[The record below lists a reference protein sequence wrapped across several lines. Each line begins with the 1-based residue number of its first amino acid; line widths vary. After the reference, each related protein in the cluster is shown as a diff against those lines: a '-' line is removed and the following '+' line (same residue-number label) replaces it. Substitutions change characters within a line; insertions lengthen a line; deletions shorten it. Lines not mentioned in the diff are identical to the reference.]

1 MTSRLH
7 PVVVERPQGNVGGD
21 DRGKQ
26 RVWFTDRLGDRER
39 DSVPA
44 PFGCFRKL
52 RRGDGGLVAG
62 EDIGEDGQGGLGGAS
77 AFGKGPQV
85 LAGEEGGH
93 HRHSKLVSGPGLE
106 HGPVCRSTTGLSDG
120 IR

>member
-1 MTSRLH
+1 MPAVMTAASRGSGS
-7 PVVVERPQGNVGGD
+7 RTG
-21 DRGKQ
+21 
-26 RVWFTDRLGDRER
+26 
-39 DSVPA
+39 SVIVSGVPYQPPSA
-44 PFGCFRKL
+44 ASASCGTAM
-52 RRGDGGLVAG
+52 GGLVAG